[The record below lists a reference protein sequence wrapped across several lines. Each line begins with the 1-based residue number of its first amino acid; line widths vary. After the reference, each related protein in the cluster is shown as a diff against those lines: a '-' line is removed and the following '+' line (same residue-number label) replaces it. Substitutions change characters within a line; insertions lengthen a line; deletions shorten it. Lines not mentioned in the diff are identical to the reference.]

1 MVVSLLH
8 DTVAKFHTGEI
19 FSIRYQNHGE
29 LTPMWL
35 EPAWR
40 FVVVTCKQVQNHKKE
55 QEWTRT
61 TAKVGPVS
69 WKQLLN
75 IHLKTL
81 SVLVR
86 GRSSITCRKQIVKVA
101 NSKQEVAYV
110 AQCIARRSVS
120 RYTGY
125 NNTDYLHPV
134 FPPSEILLCTGWE
147 RSALECLDPVHR
159 T

>member
-1 MVVSLLH
+1 MIPLQNFIPEWYSP
-8 DTVAKFHTGEI
+8 FQ
-19 FSIRYQNHGE
+19 YQNHGE

-40 FVVVTCKQVQNHKKE
+40 FVVVSCKQVQSHKKE
-55 QEWTRT
+55 QEWTRA